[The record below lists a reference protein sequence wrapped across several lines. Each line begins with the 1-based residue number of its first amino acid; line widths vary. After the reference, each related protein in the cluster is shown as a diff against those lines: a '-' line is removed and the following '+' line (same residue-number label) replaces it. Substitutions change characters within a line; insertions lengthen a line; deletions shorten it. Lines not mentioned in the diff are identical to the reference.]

1 VILIIR
7 YNRCEKSFKH
17 KILIL
22 AIRRS
27 NWNIKFIL
35 EIIYCTS
42 SELKNCMQLNL
53 ESVLFFSL
61 AVLSIGSA
69 IMMITRRSP
78 ISSALFLILN
88 FFTVS
93 GLYLLLRA
101 QFIAIIQ
108 VLVYM
113 GAIMVL
119 FLFVI
124 MLLNLQDESKLTE
137 KFSYKKITAVLLSIF
152 LLCLLG
158 FTIYFGFEGKFK
170 TMSDKA
176 LTLGTAETLGAEL
189 FTNYSFPFELAS
201 FLLLAAIVGAVVL
214 AKKKFD

>member
-1 VILIIR
+1 
-7 YNRCEKSFKH
+7 
-17 KILIL
+17 
-22 AIRRS
+22 
-27 NWNIKFIL
+27 
-35 EIIYCTS
+35 
-42 SELKNCMQLNL
+42 MQLNL
-53 ESVLFFSL
+53 ESVLFISL
-61 AVLSIGSA
+61 AVLSVASA
-69 IMMITRRSP
+69 IMMVTRRSP

-124 MLLNLQDESKLTE
+124 MLLNLQDERKLTE

-152 LLCLLG
+152 LFCLLG
-158 FTIYFGFEGKFK
+158 FTLYFGFEGKFK
-170 TMSDKA
+170 VMSDQA

>member
-1 VILIIR
+1 M
-7 YNRCEKSFKH
+7 
-17 KILIL
+17 
-22 AIRRS
+22 
-27 NWNIKFIL
+27 KFD
-35 EIIYCTS
+35 
-42 SELKNCMQLNL
+42 L

-61 AVLSIGSA
+61 AVMSVGSA
-69 IMMITRRSP
+69 IMMITRRNP
-78 ISSALFLILN
+78 ITSALYLILN

-93 GLYLLLRA
+93 GLYLLLKA

-124 MLLNLQDESKLTE
+124 MLLNLQDEKKLTE
-137 KFSYKKITAVLLSIF
+137 KRTYKKITAVLLSIF
-152 LLCLLG
+152 LFCLLG
-158 FTIYFGFEGKFK
+158 FTLYFGFAGKYK
-170 TMSDKA
+170 ALSDKA
-176 LTLGTAETLGAEL
+176 EQYGKAEFLGAEL

>member
-1 VILIIR
+1 
-7 YNRCEKSFKH
+7 
-17 KILIL
+17 
-22 AIRRS
+22 
-27 NWNIKFIL
+27 
-35 EIIYCTS
+35 
-42 SELKNCMQLNL
+42 
-53 ESVLFFSL
+53 
-61 AVLSIGSA
+61 
-69 IMMITRRSP
+69 MITRRSP